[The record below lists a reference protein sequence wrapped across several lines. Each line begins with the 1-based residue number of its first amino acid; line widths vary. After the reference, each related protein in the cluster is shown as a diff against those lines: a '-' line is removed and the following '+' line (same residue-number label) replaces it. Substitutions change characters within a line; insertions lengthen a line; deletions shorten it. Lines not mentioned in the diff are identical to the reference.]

1 MEETMYAPV
10 NVFNSLVKKAEVFF
24 IVIDEQQGGGFH
36 NGDGFLVKPY
46 YYAANTAPFI
56 KTVSAMTMNF
66 AFL

>member
-1 MEETMYAPV
+1 MQETMYTPV
-10 NVFNSLVKKAEVFF
+10 NVFNSLVEKTEVFF

-36 NGDGFLVKPY
+36 NGGGFLVKPY

-56 KTVSAMTMNF
+56 KAVSTMTMNF